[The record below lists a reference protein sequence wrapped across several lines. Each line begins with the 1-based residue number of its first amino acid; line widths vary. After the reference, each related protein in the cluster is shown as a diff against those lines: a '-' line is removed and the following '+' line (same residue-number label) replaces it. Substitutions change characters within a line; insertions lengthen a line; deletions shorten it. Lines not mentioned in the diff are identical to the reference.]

1 MEVLN
6 CHSSDQMLDGIV
18 LAVQTLNLHCFKSE
32 ILFGKLHE
40 WNYGITV
47 ENGNDRHIHTENNC
61 TGTCVPCVRWHW
73 HWQRAFNLIVV
84 LSGHTR
90 SHWIFFLCFVFGTVV
105 EHFVK
110 ITISW
115 NCYSNFANASFAF
128 AIVFELFHWI
138 PLYLQI
144 EWTYAIIFIKN
155 FWHFPN
161 EKWTK

>member
-32 ILFGKLHE
+32 ILLGKLHE

-47 ENGNDRHIHTENNC
+47 ENGNDRHILTENNC

-90 SHWIFFLCFVFGTVV
+90 SHWVFFCVLCSAQLSSILSKLRFH
-105 EHFVK
+105 E
-110 ITISW
+110 
-115 NCYSNFANASFAF
+115 
-128 AIVFELFHWI
+128 IVILILQMLHLHLQ
-138 PLYLQI
+138 LYL
-144 EWTYAIIFIKN
+144 N
-155 FWHFPN
+155 FSTESHCICRLN
-161 EKWTK
+161 ERTR

>member
-47 ENGNDRHIHTENNC
+47 ENGNDRHTHGEQLYWYLRSLRTLTLTLTTSIQFDCSALWSYQE
-61 TGTCVPCVRWHW
+61 P
-73 HWQRAFNLIVV
+73 
-84 LSGHTR
+84 LS
-90 SHWIFFLCFVFGTVV
+90 FFLCFVFGTVV

-115 NCYSNFANASFAF
+115 NCYSDFANASFAF